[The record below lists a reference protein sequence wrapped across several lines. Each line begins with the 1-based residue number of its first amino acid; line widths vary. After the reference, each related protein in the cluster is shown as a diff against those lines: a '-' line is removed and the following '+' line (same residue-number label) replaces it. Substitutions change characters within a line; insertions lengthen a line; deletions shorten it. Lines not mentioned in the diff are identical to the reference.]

1 MAFEKTS
8 AALSVF
14 HPVVAGWFQRQ
25 VGEPT
30 LVQAQVWPRIAAG
43 ENVLVTAPTGSGKT
57 LATFLWSLNQ
67 LLTGEWRGGRTRVL
81 YVSPLRALNND
92 IQRNLLGPLGQLEVE
107 LEAAGVQPEAVRV
120 QTRSGDTTSAE
131 RQKMLRHPPE
141 VLITTPE
148 SLNILLT
155 SKGGRSILGS
165 VECVILD
172 EIHAVAGGK
181 RGTHLITAVERLG
194 LLAGEFQRLALSATV
209 RPAERIA
216 RFVGGFQL
224 GPLGVDGEPVGRPR
238 PVTVIASSEEKRYDL
253 RVVARGQDTSSPT
266 ERKSAAV
273 RVEPSPTEVWE
284 PLIDGIRRRIESN
297 RSTLIFAN
305 SRRLTEKLT
314 RLLNEPE
321 ASDLAYSHHGSLSRE
336 IRAVVEERLKE
347 GRLAALVATNSLEL
361 GIDIGALDE
370 VLLVQ
375 TPATVAS
382 AVQRLGRAGHQ
393 VGAPSRGRLYA
404 LFDRDLLDA
413 AVMARAVLEQ
423 EIEESRPVTGALDV
437 LAQVMLSM
445 VVAETWNV
453 EELFA
458 FLRSTYP
465 YRDLKRRQFDLVVE
479 MLAGRYA
486 DSRIRELRPRV
497 TVDRVENTIR
507 ARPGVARLIYQSGG
521 TIPDR
526 GYFHLRLQ
534 DSMAKIGELDEEFV
548 WERSVGDTFTLGA
561 QNWQIRGIT
570 HNDVLVV
577 PARRSSA
584 MAPFWRAEERN
595 RSFHLASRT
604 GDFLERADSLLE
616 SNDGRAIL
624 LRQLAREHSVDA
636 SAAEDLVRLLEH
648 QRAVTGCGLPHRKH
662 MVIER
667 VTDPDPREG
676 RSGLVLHS
684 FWGGQVNRPWALA
697 LAAAWE
703 RQEGRPLS
711 IEQDNDCLLFSAG
724 EHLDVDRLLGLVRP
738 DNVEELLRHS
748 LERSGFFG
756 ARFRENA
763 GRALLLPR
771 ASFRRRVPLWLN
783 RQRAKKMLASVSRY
797 EDFPVLVETWRTC
810 LQDEFDL
817 ESLKLVL
824 GELER
829 GEIHWSEVSTS
840 GASPLAANVL
850 WKQTNRLM
858 YEDDMPEEAHSSGLR
873 RDLLQELVYSS
884 QLRPRLPS
892 ALVDRFQRK
901 LHRIYPGYAP
911 QSARDLVDWTRERVV
926 LPVGEWQELLA
937 AMGRNLAGGE
947 DDLDAI
953 LQSASERL
961 VWVQGRDSRDRLE
974 IVVHVEDLPRLF
986 RGLDWQQETVELRP
1000 LVSGSDGSRVALEWA
1015 LERLAQPSRPTDRE
1029 IDRQEG
1035 GATLVDLVSEWI
1047 RFYGPFPERLLAETF
1062 ALGEAETREA
1072 VEALLEEERVVIDR
1086 FRSGN
1091 DQRLEICDSDNL
1103 ERLLRLLRAEA
1114 RPSFEALSL
1123 DQLPLFLATQQDLG
1137 SAGGDPERL
1146 KAALEGL
1153 FGYPAPARLWE
1164 SEFLPARLE
1173 PYYTA
1178 WLDALMQETD
1188 LSWLGCGRERLTFAL
1203 RPELELFPGPGS
1215 TDSAQPAEETL
1226 KRLFSE
1232 REGRFGLEELR
1243 RDSGLDAAQL
1253 TDTLWSQAW
1262 EGSVSNSTFLAV
1274 RQAALNQFRSVESEG
1289 SPEAKSGASSRHA
1302 RRSRPERWRATRTVP
1317 GDWYRLEDRDNLEAE
1332 RDAMEVEELNR
1343 ERARQLLQRYG
1354 ILFRELLARELP
1366 ALRWSNLFRTLR
1378 IMELSGEVLA
1388 GHFFQGPQGLQFI
1401 SPAAYRRL
1409 REGLPAD
1416 RIFWMGALDPA
1427 SPCGLAVE
1435 ELNGRLPPRR
1445 VGTHLVYHGAELM
1458 VVARR
1463 QGRDLQI
1470 EVEPDHPYLR
1480 DYLGFLKVLLTRQF
1494 DPMHGIA
1501 IESINGEPATDSPYA
1516 VQLAD
1521 MFGVSREPGALKL
1534 RRRY

>member
-1 MAFEKTS
+1 MTPEKAS
-8 AALSVF
+8 AGLGVF
-14 HPVVAGWFQRQ
+14 HPVVADWFERQ

-30 LVQAQVWPRIAAG
+30 QVQRRVWPRIAAG

-57 LATFLWSLNQ
+57 LAAFLWSLNQ
-67 LLTGEWRGGRTRVL
+67 LLTGQWQGGQTKVL

-92 IQRNLLGPLGQLEVE
+92 IQRNLLSPLAQLQLE
-107 LEAAGVQPEAVRV
+107 LEAAGEHPEAVRV
-120 QTRSGDTTSAE
+120 QTRSGDTPSSE
-131 RQKMLRHPPE
+131 RQKMLRRPPE

-155 SKGGRSILGS
+155 SKGGRSMLGS

-181 RGTHLITAVERLG
+181 RGTHLITAVERLA
-194 LLAGEFQRLALSATV
+194 LLAGEFQRIALSATV

-216 RFVGGFQL
+216 RFVGGFAPAKL
-224 GPLGVDGEPVGRPR
+224 GADGEPIGRPR
-238 PVTVIASSEEKRYDL
+238 AVTVIASSEAKQYAL
-253 RVVARGQDTSSPT
+253 SVVARKEAAPSPQQVGA
-266 ERKSAAV
+266 EPSAAQ
-273 RVEPSPTEVWE
+273 PSTTEVWE
-284 PLIDGIRRRIESN
+284 PLIAEIQGRIQSN

-314 RLLNEPE
+314 RLLNE
-321 ASDLAYSHHGSLSRE
+321 AATADLAYSHHGSLSRE

-413 AVMARAVLEQ
+413 AVMARSVLEQ
-423 EIEESRPVTGALDV
+423 EIEESRPITGALDV

-445 VVAETWNV
+445 VAAEIWDV
-453 EELFA
+453 DELYA

-465 YRDLKRRQFDLVVE
+465 YRELKRRQFDLVLE

-497 TVDRVENTIR
+497 TVDRVDNTVR
-507 ARPGVARLIYQSGG
+507 ARPGAARLIYQSGG

-577 PARRSSA
+577 PAVRSSA

-604 GDFLERADSLLE
+604 GEFLERADHLLE
-616 SNDGRAIL
+616 VGEGRAVL
-624 LRQLAREHSVDA
+624 LRQLEKEFCVEA
-636 SAAEDLVRLLEH
+636 SAAEGLVRLLEH
-648 QRAVTGCGLPHRKH
+648 QRAVTGCSLPHRKH
-662 MVIER
+662 LVVER
-667 VTDPDPREG
+667 VMDPDPREG

-684 FWGGQVNRPWALA
+684 LWGGKVNRPWALA

-703 RQEGRPLS
+703 REEGRLLS
-711 IEQDNDCLLFSAG
+711 IEQDNDCLLFSAD
-724 EHLDVDRLLGLVRP
+724 ERLDIDRLLSLVRP
-738 DNVEELLRHS
+738 DNIEELLRHS

-797 EDFPVLVETWRTC
+797 EDFPILVETWRTC

-829 GEIHWSEVSTS
+829 GEIRWTEVSTS
-840 GASPLAANVL
+840 EASPLAANVL

-858 YEDDMPEEAHSSGLR
+858 YEDDVPEEAEAPGGLR

-901 LHRIYPGYAP
+901 LQRVYPGYAP
-911 QSARDLVDWTRERVV
+911 QTARDLVDWTRERLVV
-926 LPVGEWQELLA
+926 AAGEWLELLA
-937 AMGRNLAGGE
+937 AMSR
-947 DDLDAI
+947 DLEVDERDLEGI
-953 LQSASERL
+953 LQSASKRL
-961 VWVQGRDSRDRLE
+961 VSVRGLHSREGLE
-974 IVVHVEDLPRLF
+974 VVVHVEDLPRLS
-986 RGLDWQQETVELRP
+986 RGLGWRPEVVELRS
-1000 LVSGSDGSRVALEWA
+1000 LTDRADADRIGLKLAR
-1015 LERLAQPSRPTDRE
+1015 ERLAEAWGQSVPEVERE
-1029 IDRQEG
+1029 GEG
-1035 GATLVDLVSEWI
+1035 DLVDLVAEWL
-1047 RFYGPFPERLLAETF
+1047 RFYGPVSEQRLART
-1062 ALGEAETREA
+1062 LGLGGADTREV
-1072 VEALLEEERVVIDR
+1072 VEALLEGERIVIDR
-1086 FRSGN
+1086 FRGE
-1091 DQRLEICDSDNL
+1091 DDERLEICDSDNL
-1103 ERLLRLLRAEA
+1103 ERLLRLLRAAA
-1114 RPSFEALSL
+1114 RPSFEAVPLE
-1123 DQLPLFLATQQDLG
+1123 QLPVFLATQQGLGGAGADPDL
-1137 SAGGDPERL
+1137 L
-1146 KAALEGL
+1146 KDSLEGL

-1164 SEFLPARLE
+1164 AELLPARLD
-1173 PYYTA
+1173 PYYAA
-1178 WLDALMQETD
+1178 WLDALVQETD
-1188 LSWLGCGRERLTFAL
+1188 LVWFGCGRERLSFAL
-1203 RPELELFPGPGS
+1203 RPELELFPVMGADG
-1215 TDSAQPAEETL
+1215 EESGGRQVERIL
-1226 KRLFSE
+1226 EARAGRLGMQE
-1232 REGRFGLEELR
+1232 ML
-1243 RDSGLDAAQL
+1243 RDSDLEAAQL
-1253 TDTLWSQAW
+1253 TDLLWSLAW
-1262 EGSVSNSTFLAV
+1262 QGKISNTTFLAV
-1274 RQAALNQFRSVESEG
+1274 RQAALNQFRGVE
-1289 SPEAKSGASSRHA
+1289 PQSSTHRRRA
-1302 RRSRPERWRATRTVP
+1302 GGPARLRRSGPERWRTAASVP
-1317 GDWYRLEDRDNLEAE
+1317 GDWYRIEDPDSGQVEPDALEI
-1332 RDAMEVEELNR
+1332 EELNR
-1343 ERARQLLQRYG
+1343 ERVRQLLQRYG
-1354 ILFRELLARELP
+1354 VLFRELLARELP
-1366 ALRWSNLFRTLR
+1366 ALRWGHLFRTLR

-1388 GHFFQGPQGLQFI
+1388 GHFFSGISGLQFI
-1401 SPAAYRRL
+1401 SPAAYRLL
-1409 REGLPAD
+1409 REGLPSD

-1427 SPCGLAVE
+1427 SPCGLALE
-1435 ELNGRLPPRR
+1435 ELKGRLPPRR
-1445 VGTHLVYHGAELM
+1445 VGNHLVYHGAQLV

-1463 QGRDLQI
+1463 HGRELQI
-1470 EVEPDHPYLR
+1470 EVGPDHPFLR

-1494 DPMHGIA
+1494 DPLHGIA
-1501 IESINGEPATDSPYA
+1501 VESINGEPATDSPFA
-1516 VQLAD
+1516 APLAE